1 MMENQYKIINDKKGC
16 PMVEKLD
23 SRNKQRL
30 MRLEESELR
39 LMAIHEMR
47 WILLSRADEISNHD
61 IYVEGNEIL
70 NEVEQKV
77 WQFING
83 EIEKY

>member
-1 MMENQYKIINDKKGC
+1 MERIYSYLKGGFI
-16 PMVEKLD
+16 MEKLTVEQE
-23 SRNKQRL
+23 KKE
-30 MRLEESELR
+30 RLERLEDSELR
-39 LMAIHEMR
+39 LRAIHVMR
-47 WILLSRADEISNHD
+47 WMLLGRAEEVETRD